1 MLTFSLYI
9 LRACTYPRVHVP
21 VVLMLLY
28 IFERVNNL
36 KSSIFK
42 RDSQS
47 RDVSVDRNLFTV
59 HTVWTRKK
67 NKQKKYDVNI
77 AFNSEGVSYLPMSFL
92 CFCLFLFIS
101 CFVVVCFYS
110 CSCFFLV
117 CLFLCLLLFVCLFIL
132 FLFFVYDFCSCLF
145 FILVFVC
152 LFLLLLLFVDFC
164 SCCLFF
170 ILVIV
175 IVCLFLFLFFVF
187 ILVIVFI
194 CLCSCFVFVLIGLY
208 QTLSRF
214 LASSTLY
221 NQKHLRSSIF
231 SCPLYTFFT
240 FEALGFEHFLEPW
253 SLSLRTSS
261 TLTAWRHWGISIMDV
276 QVLLQRFICRFQ
288 YLFHILFFL
297 F

>member
-9 LRACTYPRVHVP
+9 LRACAYPRVHVP

-28 IFERVNNL
+28 ISERVNNL

-117 CLFLCLLLFVCLFIL
+117 CLFLFLLLFVCLSYSCFCLWL
-132 FLFFVYDFCSCLF
+132 FLF
-145 FILVFVC
+145 
-152 LFLLLLLFVDFC
+152 LFVFYSCFC
-164 SCCLFF
+164 LF

-175 IVCLFLFLFFVF
+175 IVCRFLFLLFVF
-187 ILVIVFI
+187 YSCYCY
-194 CLCSCFVFVLIGLY
+194 CLFVFVLVFCFY
-208 QTLSRF
+208 SCYCVYLSLF
-214 LASSTLY
+214 LFYPCSCRIISNLVSLSGIFNSLQSKALKIFNFLLSTLY
-221 NQKHLRSSIF
+221 FFHVRGFGVRALPWTLKSFSKDELDLDSLKTLRNFYNGCSSVTPAIHL
-231 SCPLYTFFT
+231 
-240 FEALGFEHFLEPW
+240 
-253 SLSLRTSS
+253 
-261 TLTAWRHWGISIMDV
+261 
-276 QVLLQRFICRFQ
+276 
-288 YLFHILFFL
+288 
-297 F
+297 